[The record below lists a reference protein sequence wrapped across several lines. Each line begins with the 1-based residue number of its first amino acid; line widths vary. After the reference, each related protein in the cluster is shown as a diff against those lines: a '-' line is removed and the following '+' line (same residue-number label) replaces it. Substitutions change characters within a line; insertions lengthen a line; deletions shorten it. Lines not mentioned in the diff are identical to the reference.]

1 MTIIKALRTFFDNFT
16 ILLFVMVLLASL
28 WPVQGQAAAAFN
40 HLTDIAIAVL
50 FFLHGAKL
58 SREAIVRGI
67 THWRLHLLIFA
78 STFVLFPVLGLAFK
92 PLFEPLLTPTLYLG
106 ILYICVLPSTVQ
118 SSIAFTSVA
127 RGNVAAAM
135 CSASLSNILG
145 MFLTP
150 VLVGLLINAQVNQQ
164 GMNSSQAA
172 LSIVLM
178 LLVPFVLGQLC
189 RSKVF
194 PWIQRYPVMVKVVD
208 QGSILLV
215 VYAAFSEAINEG
227 LWHQVSASILF
238 TLAIICCVILAIV
251 MFGLT
256 YVSRL
261 LGFNQED
268 EIAIVF
274 CGSKKTLASGLPM
287 AKILFA
293 GHPIGMLILPLILF
307 HQIQLV
313 VCGILAARYTR
324 RQDSTVMT
332 ES

>member
-1 MTIIKALRTFFDNFT
+1 MRWWRYFRTFFDNFT
-16 ILLFVMVLLASL
+16 LLLFVMVFLATL
-28 WPVQGQAAAAFN
+28 WPVHGQAAVAFN
-40 HLTDIAIAVL
+40 HVTDIAIALL

-58 SREAIVRGI
+58 SREAIIQGI
-67 THWRLHLLIFA
+67 THWRLHLFIFA
-78 STFVLFPVLGLAFK
+78 ATFVLFPVLGLAFR
-92 PLFEPLLTPTLYLG
+92 PVLEPFLTPTLYLG

-150 VLVGLLINAQVNQQ
+150 ILVGLLINAQANHQDVN
-164 GMNSSQAA
+164 STQAA

-194 PWIQRYPVMVKVVD
+194 PLTQRYPVLVKIVD

-227 LWHQVSASILF
+227 LWQQVSGAIMI
-238 TLAIICCVILAIV
+238 TLMVICCIFLAIV
-251 MFGLT
+251 MVGLT
-256 YVSRL
+256 YASRA
-261 LGFNQED
+261 LGFNKQD
-268 EIAIVF
+268 EIIIVF

-287 AKILFA
+287 AKILFV

-313 VCGILAARYTR
+313 VCGILAARYAR
-324 RQDSTVMT
+324 RQ
-332 ES
+332 ESNDVIEQ